1 MPPKIVFSKEQIID
15 AAFDIFKEGGIESIT
30 VRKLAGKLNSST
42 APIYTSFGNVEDIKK
57 QLMDKALDLLL
68 EYTEKE
74 YTQDIF
80 LNIGMG
86 LLEFAKEYKI
96 VYRELFMENS
106 KYHYILKEFNRRNF
120 LQMKKEKYLLQ
131 FEEKDLIKM
140 LDMMSVY
147 TLGIAA
153 LLCAGM
159 LEDESREYFKRELDE
174 MGNCVIGS
182 FAHRRGLMEQFE
194 TESRKDCT

>member
-1 MPPKIVFSKEQIID
+1 MPPKTIFTKEQIID
-15 AAFDIFKEGGIESIT
+15 AAFDIFKDEGIESLT
-30 VRKLAGKLNSST
+30 VRKLAGRLNSST

-57 QLMDKALDLLL
+57 QLMDKALILLL

-96 VYRELFMENS
+96 VYRTLFMGNN
-106 KYHYILKEFNRRNF
+106 KYQHILKEFNERNI
-120 LQMKKEKYLLQ
+120 LQMKKEKYLSL
-131 FEEKDLIKM
+131 FEKNDLVTV
-140 LDMMSVY
+140 LDMMFIY
-147 TLGIAA
+147 THGIAA

-159 LEDESREYFKRELDE
+159 LEDESREYFKSTLAE
-174 MGNCVIGS
+174 MGYCVVGS
-182 FAHRRGLMEQFE
+182 FAYRRGLAEQFGKE
-194 TESRKDCT
+194 MRKDC